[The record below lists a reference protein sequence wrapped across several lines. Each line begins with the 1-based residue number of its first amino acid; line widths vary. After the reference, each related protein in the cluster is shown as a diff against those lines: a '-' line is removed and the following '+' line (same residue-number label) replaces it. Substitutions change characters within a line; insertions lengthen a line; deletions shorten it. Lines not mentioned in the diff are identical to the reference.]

1 MLDERST
8 VDNYSDRMA
17 APDPATYL
25 GLRRATEAYA
35 SGIDRRDAAKF
46 LSAFH
51 PDARLHI
58 HYPATDEPMSMM
70 SGHEQLS
77 RVTEVIQRYAQT
89 CHFLGQST
97 FEVEDDEATGETYCL
112 AHHLSPGL
120 HGGDNLVMHIRY
132 DEHLRRGADG
142 VWRFTDRAVLIDWL
156 DRRVALV
163 VGAW

>member
-1 MLDERST
+1 MP
-8 VDNYSDRMA
+8 

-25 GLRRATEAYA
+25 ALRRATEAYA
-35 SGIDRRDAAKF
+35 SGIDRRDTALF
-46 LSAFH
+46 LSAFE
-51 PDARLHI
+51 PDGKLHI
-58 HYPATDEPMSMM
+58 HYPATGEAMSLMTGHDE
-70 SGHEQLS
+70 LS

-97 FEVEDDEATGETYCL
+97 FDVTGDEAIGETYCL

-132 DEHLRRGADG
+132 DEHLRRSADG
-142 VWRFTDRAVLIDWL
+142 TWRFTDRAVLIDWM
-156 DRRVALV
+156 DRRVAMV